1 MVATMAAMKLI
12 GLTGGIG
19 SGKSTVA
26 KLLKERGCYVIDADK
41 IAREIVQP
49 GQPALSELADAF
61 GQDILNE
68 DGSLNRGLLAQRAF
82 ADKQQTQKLNDITHP
97 RINQRTN
104 ELIEAAR
111 DTQEFTLYDMPL
123 LVDKGLHEDMDYTV
137 VVVVEEDERVRRL
150 VASRGLDADD
160 ARARIRA
167 QVTDEQRRAVADFV
181 IDNNGSVDELDG
193 QVDKVME
200 ILRGKI

>member
-1 MVATMAAMKLI
+1 MPRTHFCTEAL
-12 GLTGGIG
+12 
-19 SGKSTVA
+19 
-26 KLLKERGCYVIDADK
+26 
-41 IAREIVQP
+41 VQP

-111 DTQEFTLYDMPL
+111 DTQEFTVYDMPL